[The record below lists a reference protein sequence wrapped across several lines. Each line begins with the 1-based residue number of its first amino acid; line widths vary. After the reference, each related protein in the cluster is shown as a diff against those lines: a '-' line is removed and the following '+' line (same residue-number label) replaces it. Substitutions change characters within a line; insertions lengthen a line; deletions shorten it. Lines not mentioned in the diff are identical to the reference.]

1 MAKNTVG
8 SGRNARTMKKAPWWV
23 SGRGV
28 VTTNCVIILVF
39 AKMIANLLTWGVTKL
54 IGMAYFWFQR
64 ISNHTVHSL
73 SIGFRRLDCST
84 GQYALF
90 ILFYKKGVDGFY
102 PSTPNIIEPKFAVH
116 DRNR

>member
-1 MAKNTVG
+1 MVKNTVG

-39 AKMIANLLTWGVTKL
+39 AKMIVNLLTWGVTKL

-64 ISNHTVHSL
+64 ISNHTALRHVTALYKWNNQSFSL
-73 SIGFRRLDCST
+73 FM
-84 GQYALF
+84 
-90 ILFYKKGVDGFY
+90 
-102 PSTPNIIEPKFAVH
+102 
-116 DRNR
+116 